1 MRCRVVSQCK
11 NPEFL
16 ETRVKVCRNIARDV
30 ADIAAGGRMEEL
42 TRRALL
48 RTALAA
54 PALMGN
60 SWGETQTP
68 QSQEQPKRFEEV
80 VGFEVDN
87 LASRYPLAIVPLG
100 SLEFHGPHNPIGSDS
115 IIISGIAER
124 VALRTKALLFPTIS
138 FTQCQA
144 HTFHFRGTISIRPEV
159 MTMYFADVLR
169 NVLRL
174 GFRRVFIL
182 NGHDGNIGP
191 GRGAIAQ
198 VANETADSQLLF
210 ASWWE
215 FLSGETMKSLGLFE
229 QANGG
234 HGHGG
239 PLETSAVASF
249 RPDLIH
255 LEKARDF
262 PEPPDL
268 SGGSPYFL
276 QKSVAKD
283 WPGYSGHVS
292 ETSAEKGRK
301 LLNISEDGIVKLVE
315 NWLANG
321 EVPGSW

>member
-1 MRCRVVSQCK
+1 M
-11 NPEFL
+11 
-16 ETRVKVCRNIARDV
+16 
-30 ADIAAGGRMEEL
+30 
-42 TRRALL
+42 

-54 PALMGN
+54 PALLQGLR
-60 SWGETQTP
+60 GQTP
-68 QSQEQPKRFEEV
+68 TQHPQGQPKRFEEV
-80 VGFEVDN
+80 VGFEVAD
-87 LASRYPLAIVPLG
+87 LASRYALAIVPLG
-100 SLEFHGPHNPIGSDS
+100 SLEFHGPHNPLGSDS
-115 IIISGIAER
+115 IIISGIADR
-124 VALRTKALLFPTIS
+124 VAVRTNALLFPTVS
-138 FTQCQA
+138 FTQCPA
-144 HTFHFRGTISIRPEV
+144 HTAHFRGTISIRPEV

-169 NVLRL
+169 NILHL
-174 GFRRVFIL
+174 GFQRVFLL

-191 GRGAIAQ
+191 GRAAIAE
-198 VANETADSQLLF
+198 VADEVSDSALLF

-215 FLSGETMKSLGLFE
+215 FLSSKMMKSLAIFE

-255 LEKARDF
+255 LEKAPDL

-292 ETSAEKGRK
+292 EASAEKGRK
-301 LLNISEDGIVKLVE
+301 LVKISEDGIVELID
-315 NWLANG
+315 NWLAHG

>member
-1 MRCRVVSQCK
+1 MQ
-11 NPEFL
+11 
-16 ETRVKVCRNIARDV
+16 
-30 ADIAAGGRMEEL
+30 EL
-42 TRRALL
+42 TRRAVL
-48 RTALAA
+48 RTVFTA
-54 PALMGN
+54 PALMGIFR
-60 SWGETQTP
+60 SEAQA
-68 QSQEQPKRFEEV
+68 QQDREQPKRFEEV
-80 VGFEVDN
+80 EGFEVDDVA
-87 LASRYPLAIVPLG
+87 LRHPLAIVPLG
-100 SLEFHGPHNPIGSDS
+100 SLEFHGPHNPLGTDS

-124 VALRTKALLFPTIS
+124 VAVRTRALLFPTIS
-138 FTQCQA
+138 FTQCPA
-144 HTFHFRGTISIRPEV
+144 HTAHFRGTISIRPEV

-169 NVLRL
+169 NVLHL
-174 GFRRVFIL
+174 GFRRAFIL

-198 VANETADSQLLF
+198 VANEATDSQLLF

-215 FLSGETMKSLGLFE
+215 FLSGETMKSLGLFK

-255 LEKARDF
+255 LEKARDL

-283 WPGYSGHVS
+283 WPGYSGHVG
-292 ETSAEKGRK
+292 EASADKGRK
-301 LLNISEDGIVKLVE
+301 LVKISEDAIVKLIG